1 MPFENKKDRL
11 LTAEELIERWG
22 GRVKKGTLNNWRSQG
37 RGPDFV
43 KPFGRVLYP
52 LSAVIEWEKA
62 NMAPADDE
70 SSHPDE
76 SKP

>member
-1 MPFENKKDRL
+1 MPLDKKTEKL

-22 GRVKKGTLNNWRSQG
+22 GRVKKGTLNNWRYQG

-52 LSAVIEWEKA
+52 LSKVLEWEQA
-62 NMAPADDE
+62 NMLPADDE
-70 SSHPDE
+70 SHSDE
-76 SKP
+76 TDT